1 MSFKTRNIK
10 NVLSAL
16 GIPSPIVT
24 WWRESVL
31 VDETYSQT
39 TQGYVRNEL
48 VLPKLH
54 RSDLLVT
61 YTCQAVNTNLTVPV
75 SSSITIDINCKYLCV
90 VIIYYQNNYYIFF
103 LIQ

>member
-1 MSFKTRNIK
+1 M
-10 NVLSAL
+10 
-16 GIPSPIVT
+16 
-24 WWRESVL
+24 
-31 VDETYSQT
+31 DETFSQT

-75 SSSITIDINCKYLCV
+75 SSSITIDINCKYRHKFF
-90 VIIYYQNNYYIFF
+90 NHERIFSF
-103 LIQ
+103 LMMFIKINAASFYLIKIALKLI

>member
-1 MSFKTRNIK
+1 MNVFSF
-10 NVLSAL
+10 S

-24 WWRESVL
+24 WWRESIL

-75 SSSITIDINCKYLCV
+75 SSSITIDINCKYLYA
-90 VIIYYQNNYYIFF
+90 IITYI
-103 LIQ
+103 